1 MKVRCFYFLHLI
13 VHIIIIL
20 VNEDSCDEWV
30 AGDVSD
36 KLWVIWELA
45 FSGNGIVVSHGRVR
59 EGSIKFYQEVSSFY
73 HEAYVDKEQPKF
85 AVVLL
90 GELDGVL
97 FDSAERLE
105 CLLLAQVREHLDF
118 DDAKSVLVLKLL
130 LDFLGVCLCIFILL

>member
-1 MKVRCFYFLHLI
+1 M
-13 VHIIIIL
+13 
-20 VNEDSCDEWV
+20 
-30 AGDVSD
+30 
-36 KLWVIWELA
+36 
-45 FSGNGIVVSHGRVR
+45 VSHGRVR

-130 LDFLGVCLCIFILL
+130 LDFLGDCLCIFILRKTFEFSLNEDECSNNICLVVNIVHLEWPHCLRFDNLEIDVGAAQRVKHV